1 MFKHV
6 EANAARDY
14 AKSLLWNLDS
24 RRLTECVSKG
34 IDVGM
39 WTTTKDGWARISRHA
54 AGKGSAYVQA
64 HKIRTRHDNIDT
76 KVVGVDDQEWKAE
89 VWIKRKAPTE

>member
-6 EANAARDY
+6 KDKATRDY

-24 RRLTECVSKG
+24 RRLTECVSQG

-39 WTTTKDGWARISRHA
+39 WTPTNDGWARVSRHA
-54 AGKGSAYVQA
+54 AGKKSAYVQA
-64 HKIRTRHDNIDT
+64 HKIRQRHPNIDT

-89 VWIKRKAPTE
+89 VWVSRKATT